1 MGIEI
6 ERKFL
11 LNNDAWRSAAQQSSR
26 IAQGYLSSDPNRI
39 VRVRLKGEQGFI
51 TIKGKTEGIERV
63 EFEYEIPKQDA
74 IELLKLC
81 PILLDKTRYLV
92 EFAGYTWEID
102 EFHGTNA
109 PLIIAELELTSS
121 DEYFDKPEWLGEE
134 VSDDP
139 RYFNSYLSEH
149 AYTTW

>member
-11 LNNDAWRSAAQQSSR
+11 LNNDVWRSAVQQSSR
-26 IAQGYLSSDPNRI
+26 IAQGYLSSDLNRI

-92 EFAGYTWEID
+92 AFAGYNWEID
-102 EFHGTNA
+102 EFHGINA